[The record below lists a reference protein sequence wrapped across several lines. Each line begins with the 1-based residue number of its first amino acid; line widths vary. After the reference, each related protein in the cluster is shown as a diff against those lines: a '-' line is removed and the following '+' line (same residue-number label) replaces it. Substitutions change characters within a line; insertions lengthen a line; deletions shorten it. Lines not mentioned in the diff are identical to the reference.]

1 MLLDLMRAIQ
11 AESVGRL
18 PLQALVD
25 EVGSFDGPAL
35 GDLVT
40 SDLHL
45 LGKNVISDFF
55 PGLPIIGSLKSVR
68 PLALTLPSMNS

>member
-11 AESVGRL
+11 AESIGRF

-25 EVGSFDGPAL
+25 EVCGLDGPAL

-40 SDLHL
+40 PDLHL
-45 LGKNVISDFF
+45 LGKNVISDVL
-55 PGLPIIGSLKSVR
+55 PGLPIIGSL
-68 PLALTLPSMNS
+68 N

>member
-25 EVGSFDGPAL
+25 EVCGLDGPAL
-35 GDLVT
+35 RDLVPLYL
-40 SDLHL
+40 DLFRQNVVSNL
-45 LGKNVISDFF
+45 LPTLAD
-55 PGLPIIGSLKSVR
+55 IGSLTVK
-68 PLALTLPSMNS
+68 LCKIY

>member
-25 EVGSFDGPAL
+25 EVCGLDGPAL

-45 LGKNVISDFF
+45 LGKYVIPDVL
-55 PGLPIIGSLKSVR
+55 PGFPIIGSL
-68 PLALTLPSMNS
+68 